1 MSARGNATP
10 GRGPLPPRALVCVCV
25 CVFVCVCVCK
35 SHAVVS
41 TPARGDQGAEAE
53 GLNMAVNLWFTQ
65 RSALNIIVF
74 INIIV

>member
-1 MSARGNATP
+1 
-10 GRGPLPPRALVCVCV
+10 VCVCV
-25 CVFVCVCVCK
+25 CVCVRR